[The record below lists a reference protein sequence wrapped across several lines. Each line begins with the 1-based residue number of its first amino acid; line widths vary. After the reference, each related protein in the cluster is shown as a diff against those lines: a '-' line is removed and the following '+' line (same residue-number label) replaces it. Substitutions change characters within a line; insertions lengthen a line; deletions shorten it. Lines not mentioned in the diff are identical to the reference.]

1 MATLVSKKP
10 LKRAENRINC
20 TQCPHL
26 CVWVLLFWSDLLYNQ
41 GSYDGSHTPRGT
53 LIRGSH
59 NQGGHGML
67 CECQQRQAM
76 IHEVIIQHG
85 QKVERHLCEQCASKL
100 GVSTDPHMP
109 ISQLISNYIS
119 GKNLSIPKVGTKDEP
134 KTQQTTKPGTTP
146 PCPSC
151 SQTFARF
158 RDSGLLGCP
167 TCYSTFQRRLSPLI
181 ARAHDGGEQ
190 HIGKVPRRALLDLT
204 DSDVSTE
211 SLLGGASAR
220 ERRLNQV
227 RAKLNKAVDHED
239 YEQAAMLRDEM
250 TRLASLPTSQ
260 IESAHASACKP
271 GVLDNESLN
280 QPS

>member
-1 MATLVSKKP
+1 
-10 LKRAENRINC
+10 
-20 TQCPHL
+20 
-26 CVWVLLFWSDLLYNQ
+26 
-41 GSYDGSHTPRGT
+41 
-53 LIRGSH
+53 
-59 NQGGHGML
+59 ML
-67 CECQQRQAM
+67 CECQQRQAV

-119 GKNLSIPKVGTKDEP
+119 GKNLSIPKVGTQEESN
-134 KTQQTTKPGTTP
+134 TQRASKPGVTP

-167 TCYSTFQRRLSPLI
+167 TCYATFQRRLSPLI
-181 ARAHDGGEQ
+181 ARAHDGAEQ
-190 HIGKVPRRALLDLT
+190 HIGKIPKRALADLEH
-204 DSDVSTE
+204 SKQGTE
-211 SLLGGASAR
+211 SLLGGVCDR

-227 RAKLNKAVDHED
+227 REKLNKAVDHED

-250 TRLASLPTSQ
+250 TRLASLPSAQVETTLGSRPNVHGVHGLLDD
-260 IESAHASACKP
+260 ESVQQS
-271 GVLDNESLN
+271 S
-280 QPS
+280 

>member
-1 MATLVSKKP
+1 
-10 LKRAENRINC
+10 
-20 TQCPHL
+20 
-26 CVWVLLFWSDLLYNQ
+26 
-41 GSYDGSHTPRGT
+41 
-53 LIRGSH
+53 
-59 NQGGHGML
+59 ML

-109 ISQLISNYIS
+109 ISQLITNYIS
-119 GKNLSIPKVGTKDEP
+119 GKNLSIPKVGSQDEP
-134 KTQQTTKPGTTP
+134 MERKTKPGTTL

-167 TCYSTFQRRLSPLI
+167 TCYSAFQKRLSPLI

-190 HIGKVPRRALLDLT
+190 HIGKVPRRAL
-204 DSDVSTE
+204 SDVSNSQSGTE
-211 SLLGGASAR
+211 ALLGGACAR

-227 RAKLNKAVDHED
+227 REKLNKAVDHED

-260 IESAHASACKP
+260 IESSLGSADAPASAMIDTK
-271 GVLDNESLN
+271 SMN